1 MAAEKQK
8 EYQLVIFSIGDEEF
22 GVDISQV
29 REIVRLIPITY
40 LPKAPEFI
48 EGVVNLRGQVVA
60 VIDLAKRLVISS
72 KQRGDNTRIII
83 VEIEGLTMG
92 MIVDSVS
99 EVLRLSAEQ
108 IEDVPSV
115 IQTEVQEH
123 YIYGVGKLK
132 DRLLV
137 LLDLKKVLTPT
148 EVQHVE
154 KVVVS
159 SAKKKNKKRELARRI
174 KNPRILLRGFFIAFA
189 NTN

>member
-1 MAAEKQK
+1 MATEKQK
-8 EYQLVIFSIGDEEF
+8 EYQLVIFAIGDEEF

-40 LPKAPEFI
+40 LPKAPDFI

-72 KQRGDNTRIII
+72 KTRGENTRIII

-99 EVLRLSAEQ
+99 EVLRLSADQ

-115 IQTEVQEH
+115 IETEVQEH

-148 EVQHVE
+148 EIQHVE
-154 KVVVS
+154 KAVITG
-159 SAKKKNKKRELARRI
+159 NKKDE
-174 KNPRILLRGFFIAFA
+174 
-189 NTN
+189 

>member
-1 MAAEKQK
+1 MAVEKQK

-99 EVLRLSAEQ
+99 EVLRLSSEQ

-148 EVQHVE
+148 EIQHVE
-154 KVVVS
+154 KVVAS
-159 SAKKKNKKRELARRI
+159 SSKREE
-174 KNPRILLRGFFIAFA
+174 
-189 NTN
+189 